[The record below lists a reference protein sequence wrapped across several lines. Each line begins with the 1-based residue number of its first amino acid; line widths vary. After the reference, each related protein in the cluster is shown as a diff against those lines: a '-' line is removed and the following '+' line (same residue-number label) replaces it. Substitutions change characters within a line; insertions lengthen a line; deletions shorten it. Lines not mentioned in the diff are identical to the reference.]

1 MPSTIELA
9 LVVLGAILILISVLG
24 GKFKIFGA
32 DIEGSTDRFGRI
44 IAFVLGL
51 IFIFIAIVM
60 DYSSLPDANQSASQP
75 QTASSSSTGTPA
87 LTAIPASTSISAST
101 ATPAST
107 AFPIGLSAPS
117 GNTVLPPVTP
127 SANISCPAI
136 AGDIYSLSPNQW
148 IGPLTLSG
156 ASYDIT
162 YDQNYI
168 YIWDINN
175 GKGSSYNNPASQ
187 DTLNQWN
194 PISGT
199 PFTICEDA
207 SSNFYAAFSQ

>member
-9 LVVLGAILILISVLG
+9 LVVLGAILILISILG

-32 DIEGSTDRFGRI
+32 DIEGTTGRFGRI

-51 IFIFIAIVM
+51 VFIFIAIIM
-60 DYSSLPDANQSASQP
+60 DDSSLSGTSQSASEP
-75 QTASSSSTGTPA
+75 QTVSSS
-87 LTAIPASTSISAST
+87 ST

-107 AFPIGLSAPS
+107 SIPIGLSAPS
-117 GNTVLPPVTP
+117 DNTVLPPVTP
-127 SANISCPAI
+127 SANISCSAI

-148 IGPLTLSG
+148 NGPLTLSG
-156 ASYDIT
+156 ASYDIS

-175 GKGSSYNNPASQ
+175 GKGSSYDNPATQ

-207 SSNFYAAFSQ
+207 SSNFYTAFSQ